1 VKNINMSFLNK
12 NTIQKCLSSF
22 LFFVSPV
29 FSQPES
35 IFLSCD
41 TKSMT
46 MDFKETQ
53 EFQKNERVI
62 GLEINRGEGIVI
74 WGNKKIDFVED
85 YNEDNIYEL
94 NTNDET
100 STTDIDFNRVTGR
113 LVETLYYF
121 YENKKIH
128 SVFRNEYQCS
138 IKEPLFER

>member
-1 VKNINMSFLNK
+1 
-12 NTIQKCLSSF
+12 
-22 LFFVSPV
+22 
-29 FSQPES
+29 
-35 IFLSCD
+35 
-41 TKSMT
+41 

>member
-1 VKNINMSFLNK
+1 MKVTVILIFFLISLNI
-12 NTIQKCLSSF
+12 
-22 LFFVSPV
+22 

-41 TKSMT
+41 TKSMS

-62 GLEINRGEGIVI
+62 GLEINRGEGVVV

-94 NTNDET
+94 YTNDEF
-100 STTDIDFNRVTGR
+100 SSTDIDFNRVTGR
-113 LVETLYYF
+113 LEETVYYLDKNRKVLSF
-121 YENKKIH
+121 FI
-128 SVFRNEYQCS
+128 NES
-138 IKEPLFER
+138 W

>member
-1 VKNINMSFLNK
+1 MSFLNK

-41 TKSMT
+41 TKSMS
-46 MDFKETQ
+46 MDLKGTQ

-62 GLEINRGEGIVI
+62 GLEINRGEGTVI

-94 NTNDET
+94 NTNDEF
-100 STTDIDFNRVTGR
+100 SSTDIDFNRVTGK
-113 LVETLYYF
+113 LEETVYYLDK
-121 YENKKIH
+121 NKKIL
-128 SVFRNEYQCS
+128 SFFINEYQCS
-138 IKEPLFER
+138 ITEPLFER